1 MAVNTSGKA
10 NTSLLASALAGW
22 LGSALLTVWASASFA
37 AVQPTLHLQALSQV
51 APFAPAAAVSP
62 AATHGLSV
70 ITATPAGV
78 AKIAAAAGDI
88 PKPVPA
94 PKTDKPSTPAS
105 ASNTVAGKSAPQN
118 IPLNTAQSKPFW
130 AELTPAQQVSL
141 KPLAANW
148 ASLSEAHK
156 RKWIAFA
163 QNYPKMSPADQSRLH
178 SRMTE
183 WVTLSP
189 QQRTQARLNFA
200 ETKKL
205 SADEKASTW
214 QAYQALSPE
223 EKNRLASKSNTAPPG
238 ATSALK
244 PVPAQK
250 LAVVPSTRKDP
261 KPAQVAAHQPKVSP
275 HTLLPHPSGPDT
287 LPAAPKN

>member
-10 NTSLLASALAGW
+10 NTGLFASALAGW
-22 LGSALLTVWASASFA
+22 FVSALLTIWASASIA

-51 APFAPAAAVSP
+51 APFAPAAAVIP
-62 AATHGLSV
+62 AATQGLPAT
-70 ITATPAGV
+70 TATPAGV
-78 AKIAAAAGDI
+78 TKIAAAAGDI
-88 PKPVPA
+88 PKPMPSA
-94 PKTDKPSTPAS
+94 KTDKPSTPAS
-105 ASNTVAGKSAPQN
+105 ASNTVAGKNPPQN

-130 AELTPAQQVSL
+130 ADLTPAQQVSL

-214 QAYQALSPE
+214 QAYQALTPE
-223 EKNRLASKSNTAPPG
+223 EKSRLASQGNKVPPG
-238 ATSALK
+238 ATSVLK
-244 PVPAQK
+244 PAPAQK
-250 LAVVPSTRKDP
+250 LAVVPSTRKDTQ
-261 KPAQVAAHQPKVSP
+261 PAQVAAHHPQVAPN
-275 HTLLPHPSGPDT
+275 TLLPHPPGSDTGPS
-287 LPAAPKN
+287 APKN